1 MYADTTKLSITA
13 LNESSALTL
22 LSSDVK
28 SIAGS
33 LSYLSEIY
41 GASFEVKS
49 AMSLLYKQLEPAC
62 LVARPRYSGF
72 ESPRRSCVAGSGT

>member
-1 MYADTTKLSITA
+1 LMYADTTKLSITA

-49 AMSLLYKQLEPAC
+49 AMSLLYNSWNLLAQRLESWHFW
-62 LVARPRYSGF
+62 LVWVQQSLL
-72 ESPRRSCVAGSGT
+72 T